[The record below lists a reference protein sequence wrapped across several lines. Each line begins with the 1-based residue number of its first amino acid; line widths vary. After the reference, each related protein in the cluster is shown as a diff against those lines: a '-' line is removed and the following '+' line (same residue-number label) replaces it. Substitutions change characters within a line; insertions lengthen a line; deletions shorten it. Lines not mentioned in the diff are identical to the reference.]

1 MTQQHTIGTTGIDSK
16 AIYEKIKTMNP
27 GDSISYQELSDLTG
41 RDIIR
46 YRHILISAR
55 NMALK
60 DSIVFDVI
68 HNYGIKRLSDSE
80 IVKIESAR
88 PLGKVRSA
96 LKNGTNRLSC
106 AKEISNEEL
115 IRKNASLSLFGA
127 IGLFSQPKRIDQ
139 VINNQITFTPD
150 SFKEMFGMFANEKLT

>member
-1 MTQQHTIGTTGIDSK
+1 
-16 AIYEKIKTMNP
+16 
-27 GDSISYQELSDLTG
+27 
-41 RDIIR
+41 
-46 YRHILISAR
+46 
-55 NMALK
+55 MALK